1 MLSELRR
8 LTGGQVAM
16 AGPSG
21 VPNELSLA
29 ERGPAMDFGWE
40 SERERGAFLEFM
52 RDRVHLEDPVIKA
65 FGEQL
70 CALPPRQR
78 SLTRSREQLVDDRTW
93 YCSVAFCDYRRRSR
107 TDDGLM
113 SVVALAD
120 GMSHGIAL
128 FRGLNE
134 RRFTSRDRRLL
145 QLFHRELAPY
155 LVGGLAPPG
164 CDPLSGLS
172 PRLRDV
178 LECLLQGDSEQQV
191 AARLG
196 LTRDTVHQYV
206 KALYRR
212 LHVNTRGELMARFVR
227 FPIQNGD
234 ST

>member
-16 AGPSG
+16 AGPTG
-21 VPNELSLA
+21 VPDELSLA
-29 ERGPAMDFGWE
+29 EPGPAMDFGWE
-40 SERERGAFLEFM
+40 GERERGAFLEFL
-52 RDRVHLEDPVIKA
+52 RDRVHLQDPVIKA
-65 FGEQL
+65 FGEHL

-93 YCSVAFCDYRRRSR
+93 YRSVAFCEYRRRSR

-120 GMSHGIAL
+120 GLSHGIAL

-145 QLFHRELAPY
+145 QLFHTELAPL
-155 LVGGLAPPG
+155 LVSDLAPPG
-164 CDPLSGLS
+164 CDPLSSLS

-178 LECLLQGDSEQQV
+178 LACLLEGDSEQQV
-191 AARLG
+191 ALRLG
-196 LTRDTVHQYV
+196 LTRATAHQYV

-227 FPIQNGD
+227 FPFRTNGNC
-234 ST
+234 